1 MALRFKSRLI
11 VLVFIALGGAP
22 CGLSQTP
29 APTSV
34 PEPQAPRGGASAC
47 EVPPNPQLSGSIR
60 GTVVDESGALV
71 AGAQVRLTG
80 DAPSLPQGVS
90 SAQDGQFCFPNIAPG
105 SFQLSITWPGFAPQT
120 FSGTL
125 KSGEIETV
133 PEIALKVSAEYTDVV
148 VGLTPTEE
156 AEEQIKIQ
164 EKQRVLGVI
173 PNFYVSYIPNAAPLN
188 SKQKFELAWKTV
200 ADPVTFGLVGATA
213 GVQQA
218 QNHFAA
224 YGQGV
229 EGYAKR
235 YGAGYADTVAATFI
249 GGALLPSLL
258 KQDPRYFYKGTG
270 SIPSRIRYAVVM
282 SVVCKGDNGNWQ
294 VNYSGILGGLAAGAI
309 SNLYYPPQDR
319 DGVQLTFENAAIGIG
334 GGAATNL
341 FQEFLIRKLT
351 PKHSNH
357 TAVSSAN
364 PKP

>member
-1 MALRFKSRLI
+1 MALRFKSGLI
-11 VLVFIALGGAP
+11 VLVFITLGGARF
-22 CGLSQTP
+22 GRAQTP
-29 APTSV
+29 ASSSA
-34 PEPQAPRGGASAC
+34 PETQAPRGGTSAC

-80 DAPSLPQGVS
+80 DASSLAQEVVS
-90 SAQDGQFCFPNIAPG
+90 GQDGQFCFPNIAPG

-125 KSGEIETV
+125 KSGEIETA
-133 PEIALKVSAEYTDVV
+133 PEIVLKVSAEYTDVV
-148 VGLTPTEE
+148 VGLTPTEV
-156 AEEQIKIQ
+156 AEEQIKLQ

-173 PNFYVSYIPNAAPLN
+173 PNFYVSYIPDAAPLN

-200 ADPVTFGLVGATA
+200 VDPVTFGLVGAIA

-218 QNHFAA
+218 QDHFAE

-235 YGAGYADTVAATFI
+235 YGAGYADTLTGTFL

-270 SIPSRIRYAVVM
+270 SIPSRIRYALVM

-351 PKHSNH
+351 PRHTNH
-357 TAVSSAN
+357 TATSSAN

>member
-1 MALRFKSRLI
+1 MALRFKSGLI
-11 VLVFIALGGAP
+11 VLVFITLGGARF
-22 CGLSQTP
+22 GRAQTP
-29 APTSV
+29 APSSA
-34 PEPQAPRGGASAC
+34 PETQAPRAGTSAC

-71 AGAQVRLTG
+71 AGAQVKLTG
-80 DAPSLPQGVS
+80 DASSLAQEVASG
-90 SAQDGQFCFPNIAPG
+90 QDGQFCFPNIAPG

-148 VGLTPTEE
+148 VGLTPTEV
-156 AEEQIKIQ
+156 AEEQIKLQ
-164 EKQRVLGVI
+164 ETQRVLGVI
-173 PNFYVSYIPNAAPLN
+173 PNFYVSYIPDAAPLN

-200 ADPVTFGLVGATA
+200 VDPVTFGLVGAIA

-218 QNHFAA
+218 QDHFAE

-235 YGAGYADTVAATFI
+235 YGAGYADTLTGTFL

-270 SIPSRIRYAVVM
+270 SIPSRIRYALVM

-294 VNYSGILGGLAAGAI
+294 LNYSGILGGLAAGAI

-351 PKHSNH
+351 PKHTNH
-357 TAVSSAN
+357 TATTSAN